1 MEITPRRMSRRTAL
15 QSLGVATA
23 ATGLGATAAG
33 TPFGAPRAAA
43 NGPDSDHGPAV
54 RLLLNGKP
62 GRPGTYA
69 FPSEV
74 ETVTLDNGLARF
86 TFNRNDGLSGGVPI
100 TPDHSLTGSSVIV
113 DGTELAHNLTGQTFY
128 VDSSGG
134 KSGLMC
140 TKVVVHRMT
149 ADLVEVAIVD
159 DTNTVLQHEHHLIM
173 RRGRRGLYGYDI
185 MTAPAATQINEV
197 RMNTR
202 WDRSIFS
209 YAYNWER
216 GSGQQPTYAY
226 LNTQEKVQDET
237 WRIDGINNPDLPA
250 PDSNSGNLPAGS
262 VYSKYE
268 WSLYHH
274 ENPMFGHHGHGFG
287 VWFTP
292 LGGVT
297 ADTLCAY
304 YGVGPTHQDLAIHQ
318 DAIILNYFGANH
330 YGLPAYDIP
339 QGYRRL
345 YGPWY
350 TFITTGDEND
360 PDAMIADAAATA
372 RAEIAENR
380 HGSNWIADQL
390 YPHDRTT
397 VTGRVRLAD
406 GRSAADLWVLL
417 STEDTDA
424 VSTIHEPTYFVRT
437 DDSGRFVLPGIP
449 PAWRPGSTDPGSYT
463 LYVFSAGGPALGQ
476 YKRTGITVSGDKQDL
491 GTIVWSP
498 ERRGTF
504 LWQIGLADRTGGEY
518 ARATDPATHAHPR
531 EYEKPATIPGELTFT
546 IGSSWEPED
555 WYYAQTNAGTWT
567 IAFDLDRVP
576 DGTCYLTVATSMQQS
591 SPPTVAVNGTAVN
604 GALPDN
610 NDSTIARQAD
620 RSGQPRTAVLSFP
633 GSALQVGS
641 NKITLTRGAGTA
653 AGNGLGWDTLLLE
666 ADEAAAGAPAR
677 LRAAILGVTER
688 DGQRI
693 WRIKITNTGRGAAYD
708 VRLAGLTDRNGRA
721 PVVGG
726 RDPNRFPVPVTARL
740 EAGSTVLATARTD
753 RSTDRIRAE
762 ISADGG
768 FTRTTT

>member
-1 MEITPRRMSRRTAL
+1 MEITPRKMSRRTAL
-15 QSLGVATA
+15 QAMGVATA
-23 ATGLGATAAG
+23 ATGLGTATNLA
-33 TPFGAPRAAA
+33 GAPDAVADLP
-43 NGPDSDHGPAV
+43 GPDHGSAV
-54 RLLLNGKP
+54 RLLLNGRP
-62 GRPGTYA
+62 GRPGSYA

-86 TFNRNDGLSGGVPI
+86 TFNRNDGLSGGVPLA
-100 TPDHSLTGSSVIV
+100 PNASLTGSSVVV

-128 VDSSGG
+128 VDAWGG

-140 TKVVVHRMT
+140 TKVVVHRVT
-149 ADLVEVAIVD
+149 PDLVEVAIVD
-159 DTNTVLQHEHHLIM
+159 DANDQLQHEHHLIM

-202 WDRSIFS
+202 WDRSIFE

-226 LNTQEKVQDET
+226 LDTQQRVQDET
-237 WRIDGINNPDLPA
+237 WRIDGVNNPDLPA

-274 ENPMFGHHGHGFG
+274 QNPMFGHYGHGFG

-297 ADTLCAY
+297 AETLCAF

-318 DAIILNYFGANH
+318 DAIILNYMGANH

-350 TFITTGDEND
+350 TFITTGDETD
-360 PDAMIADAAATA
+360 PETMITAAAATA
-372 RAEIAENR
+372 RAEIDENR
-380 HGSNWIADQL
+380 KGSDWIADPL
-390 YPHDRTT
+390 YPRQRTT

-417 STEDTDA
+417 STQDTDEIA
-424 VSTIHEPTYFVRT
+424 TIHEPTYFVRT
-437 DDSGRFVLPGIP
+437 DAAGRFALPGIP
-449 PAWRPGSTDPGSYT
+449 PAWQPGSTTPGSYT
-463 LYVFSAGGPALGQ
+463 LYVFSAGGPAIGQ
-476 YKRTGITVSGDKQDL
+476 YKQPGITVSGRHQDL
-491 GTIVWSP
+491 GTIVWAP
-498 ERRGTF
+498 ERWGTH

-518 ARATDPATHAHPR
+518 AFATDPVTQTHPR
-531 EYEKPATIPGELTFT
+531 EYEKPATVPGDLTFT

-567 IAFDLDRVP
+567 ITFDLDRVP
-576 DGTCYLTVATSMQQS
+576 DGSCYLTVATSMQQS
-591 SPPTVAVNGTAVN
+591 SPPTVAVNGSAVT
-604 GALPDN
+604 GTLPAN

-641 NKITLTRGAGTA
+641 NTITLTRGAGTD
-653 AGNGLGWDTLLLE
+653 AGNGLGWDTLVLE
-666 ADEAAAGAPAR
+666 ADESSTPPVAR
-677 LRAAILGVTER
+677 LAATILNATDR
-688 DGQRI
+688 DDQRV
-693 WRIKITNTGRGAAYD
+693 WRIKITNTGHGAARD
-708 VRLAGLTDRNGRA
+708 VRLSGLGDQRGTT
-721 PVVGG
+721 PVVLG
-726 RDPNRFPVPVTARL
+726 RDPNRFPVPVSGRL
-740 EAGSTVLATARTD
+740 AAGASVVATVRTD
-753 RSTDRIRAE
+753 RSSHRIHAE
-762 ISADGG
+762 ITADGG
-768 FTRTTT
+768 LTRARI